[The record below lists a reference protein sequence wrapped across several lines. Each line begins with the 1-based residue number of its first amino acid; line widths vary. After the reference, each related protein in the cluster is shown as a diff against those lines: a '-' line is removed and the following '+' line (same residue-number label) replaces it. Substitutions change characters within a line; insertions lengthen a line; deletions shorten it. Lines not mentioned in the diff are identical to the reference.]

1 MTEEG
6 ATVESE
12 IKRKDALTVEPAS
25 ARSKSPRIDRR
36 TLLQSLG
43 ALAGSATL
51 VAKTDIA
58 KAGNGWN
65 APDVPSEKLIEMYTN
80 MLKSRWWEEAI
91 KDAFVGGKDGLYGA
105 CHLYIGEEAIACGAV
120 GALNDDDYIA
130 STHRGH
136 GHLIAK
142 GGDLD
147 KMSAE
152 MFMRQAGLNGGYG
165 GSMHL
170 TDVGKG
176 ILGMNGIIGPS
187 YLLSAG
193 AAYGIK
199 VRGTKQVAMAFGG
212 DGSVQN
218 GWFWAAQRNA
228 KLYNLPLI
236 SIIENNGWQIT
247 MPTERTIAVRNL
259 NQTVAGLEI
268 PNETVDG
275 NDILA
280 VHAVAKRAVERTRSG
295 GGPTVIEAKT
305 TRWYDHSGMAG
316 AKAGVS
322 GAFGLPYRPDR
333 DVRAAIANDPIA
345 KFRAYLISMNVLT
358 EAHADQLVSDVK
370 AKVAASL
377 DFARQS
383 PKTNGERGVFNVF
396 AQGAVPASQF
406 A

>member
-1 MTEEG
+1 MTKIEPRMDDRQ
-6 ATVESE
+6 T
-12 IKRKDALTVEPAS
+12 DAKAPAALS
-25 ARSKSPRIDRR
+25 RTRGVDRR
-36 TLLQSLG
+36 TMLKSLG
-43 ALAGSATL
+43 VVAGGAAILAQSRTAT
-51 VAKTDIA
+51 
-58 KAGNGWN
+58 AGNAWT
-65 APDVPSEKLIEMYTN
+65 APDLPNTKLVDMYTS

-91 KDAFVGGKDGLYGA
+91 KDAFIGGKDGLYGA
-105 CHLYIGEEAIACGAV
+105 CHLYIGEEAVACGAIA
-120 GALNDDDYIA
+120 ALNNDDFIS

-152 MFMRQAGLNGGYG
+152 MFMKETGLNFGFG

-170 TDVGKG
+170 TDTSKG

-187 YLLSAG
+187 YLLAAG

-228 KLYNLPLI
+228 KLYSLPLI
-236 SIIENNGWQIT
+236 SVIENNGYQIT
-247 MPTERTIAVRNL
+247 MPTERTIAVKDL
-259 NQTVAGLEI
+259 NTVVAGLEI

-275 NDILA
+275 NNILA
-280 VHAVAKRAVERTRSG
+280 VNSVVQRAVDRARAG
-295 GGPTVIEAKT
+295 GGPTVIEAKCD
-305 TRWYDHSGMAG
+305 RWYDHSGMAG
-316 AKAGVS
+316 AKAGVQ
-322 GAFGLPYRPDR
+322 GAFGLAYRSDR
-333 DVRAAIANDPIA
+333 EVRAAMANDPIA
-345 KFRAYLISMNVLT
+345 KFRTYLIAMNVLT
-358 EAHADQLVSDVK
+358 EPQADKIVEDVK

-377 DFARQS
+377 EYARS
-383 PKTNGERGVFNVF
+383 GPKTNGERGIYNVF
-396 AQGAVPASQF
+396 AQGAVAASQF

>member
-1 MTEEG
+1 MR
-6 ATVESE
+6 ES
-12 IKRKDALTVEPAS
+12 
-25 ARSKSPRIDRR
+25 
-36 TLLQSLG
+36 
-43 ALAGSATL
+43 
-51 VAKTDIA
+51 
-58 KAGNGWN
+58 
-65 APDVPSEKLIEMYTN
+65 
-80 MLKSRWWEEAI
+80 
-91 KDAFVGGKDGLYGA
+91 
-105 CHLYIGEEAIACGAV
+105 
-120 GALNDDDYIA
+120 
-130 STHRGH
+130 
-136 GHLIAK
+136 
-142 GGDLD
+142 
-147 KMSAE
+147 
-152 MFMRQAGLNGGYG
+152 GLNLGYG

-187 YLLSAG
+187 YLLAAG

-247 MPTERTIAVRNL
+247 MPTERTIATRDLSQV
-259 NQTVAGLEI
+259 VAGLEI
-268 PNETVDG
+268 PHNSVDG

-280 VHAVAKRAVERTRSG
+280 VHAMVKRAVERARDG

-305 TRWYDHSGMAG
+305 IRWYDHSGMAG
-316 AKAGVS
+316 AKGGQT

-333 DVRAAIANDPIA
+333 EVRAAMTNDPIA
-345 KFRAYLISMNVLT
+345 KFRNYLLSMKVLS
-358 EAHADQLVSDVK
+358 EAQADQLVEDVK
-370 AKVAASL
+370 AKVAASMEY
-377 DFARQS
+377 ARKA
-383 PKTNGERGVFNVF
+383 PKTQGERGLFNVF